1 MSDAQALVVFLSYIL
16 HFLHFSTLKRMIA
29 ECSGSFKDSMGLVI
43 LKKREYLNFFRI
55 KNVLDLNF
63 QTQIYI
69 ELRNN

>member
-1 MSDAQALVVFLSYIL
+1 
-16 HFLHFSTLKRMIA
+16 MIA